1 MFQTERSFY
10 SIHFGTFDVEIRT
23 KTQKKNTTEIYIKE
37 CPYYAD
43 GYANEKQK
51 DVQLEGILL
60 VMV

>member
-1 MFQTERSFY
+1 M
-10 SIHFGTFDVEIRT
+10 
-23 KTQKKNTTEIYIKE
+23 YIKE

-60 VMV
+60 VNGLNSLDTYYFGCWQQQQQTNKHIVQHTK

>member
-1 MFQTERSFY
+1 M
-10 SIHFGTFDVEIRT
+10 
-23 KTQKKNTTEIYIKE
+23 YIKE

-60 VMV
+60 VMVWIVLTHIISDAGNNNNNNSKHIVQHTK

>member
-1 MFQTERSFY
+1 MLKEEQKAYKKKER
-10 SIHFGTFDVEIRT
+10 
-23 KTQKKNTTEIYIKE
+23 NMYIKE